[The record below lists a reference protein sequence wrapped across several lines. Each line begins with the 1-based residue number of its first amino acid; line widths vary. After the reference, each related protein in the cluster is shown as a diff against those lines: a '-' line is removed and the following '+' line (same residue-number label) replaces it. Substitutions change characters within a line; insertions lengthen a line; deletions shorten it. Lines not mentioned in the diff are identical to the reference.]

1 VVATAA
7 SASSPAITA
16 PTKPTDAKTKDAK
29 AAPSKAKP
37 APEKTTASPK
47 AAAQQQARFYVN
59 VGLFADSNNALNA
72 YVKLTDAGLPA
83 LKQEFNTSKGKRT
96 RVRVGPYD
104 TEAQTQTA
112 IEKVRAL
119 GLEAIILRPEKPPEK
134 P

>member
-1 VVATAA
+1 VPSAPAAPIAVVK
-7 SASSPAITA
+7 TA
-16 PTKPTDAKTKDAK
+16 PTKPKDAK
-29 AAPSKAKP
+29 ASPSKTKP
-37 APEKTTASPK
+37 APEKTVATPK
-47 AAAQQQARFYVN
+47 PAAQQQARFYAN

-104 TEAQTQTA
+104 TETQTQTA